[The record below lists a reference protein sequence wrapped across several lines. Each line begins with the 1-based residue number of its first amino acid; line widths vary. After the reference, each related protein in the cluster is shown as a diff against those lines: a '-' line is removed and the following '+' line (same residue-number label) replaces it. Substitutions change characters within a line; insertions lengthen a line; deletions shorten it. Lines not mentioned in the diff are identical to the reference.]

1 MLLFNQF
8 VVQTLYLKYK
18 KTPNSQLRA
27 IIHSLKSKIMK
38 SKIVGNYH
46 IKNSRLQKI
55 NDSFELVI
63 GTRKKP
69 TITKPLN
76 YLLICLPNNKFG
88 YVSSMY
94 LINRESHENAF
105 KTYSIE
111 VDSIEYQLSID
122 MGKKQAKIEYLNI
135 EKKHNLI
142 TSQAN
147 F

>member
-1 MLLFNQF
+1 M
-8 VVQTLYLKYK
+8 
-18 KTPNSQLRA
+18 NS
-27 IIHSLKSKIMK
+27 KV
-38 SKIVGNYH
+38 VGNYQ

-55 NDSFELVI
+55 NDSLELVI

-88 YVSSMY
+88 YLSSMY
-94 LINRESHENAF
+94 RIALESPKNDSQA
-105 KTYSIE
+105 YSIE
-111 VDSIEYQLSID
+111 VDRIEYKLSID
-122 MGKKQAKIEYLNI
+122 IGIKQAKIEYLNNN
-135 EKKHNLI
+135 KKNNII